1 MSSEP
6 ETNIVKNNLRRIFLY
21 IKIVTSL
28 LKYCRH
34 GSRAGVLDTFEGH
47 GAPIT
52 GVSAHYGQGT
62 LDFSHLFLTASMDW
76 TVKLWSLKVTCNNE
90 NALDIPE
97 GLIDKLVALAGQILF
112 LRIIIV
118 GKSLASLFF

>member
-1 MSSEP
+1 MMHFSSY
-6 ETNIVKNNLRRIFLY
+6 KNFNLF
-21 IKIVTSL
+21 

-90 NALDIPE
+90 HVISSPE
-97 GLIDKLVALAGQILF
+97 CSTKTCWSY
-112 LRIIIV
+112 RIILISRIMIV
-118 GKSLASLFF
+118 GKSMASLLF

>member
-1 MSSEP
+1 M
-6 ETNIVKNNLRRIFLY
+6 
-21 IKIVTSL
+21 
-28 LKYCRH
+28 
-34 GSRAGVLDTFEGH
+34 LDTFEGH

-90 NALDIPE
+90 HVLDIPE
-97 GLIDKLVALAGQILF
+97 GSRRSNLIIII
-112 LRIIIV
+112 LRITIV
-118 GKSLASLFF
+118 GKSMASLFF

>member
-1 MSSEP
+1 MMA
-6 ETNIVKNNLRRIFLY
+6 TNIYEKLGTILY
-21 IKIVTSL
+21 IKNFL
-28 LKYCRH
+28 LINSCRH

-76 TVKLWSLKVTCNNE
+76 KVKLWSLKV
-90 NALDIPE
+90 
-97 GLIDKLVALAGQILF
+97 
-112 LRIIIV
+112 
-118 GKSLASLFF
+118 KSRTF

>member
-1 MSSEP
+1 MLFSS
-6 ETNIVKNNLRRIFLY
+6 FLPRNFLIY
-21 IKIVTSL
+21 S
-28 LKYCRH
+28 CRH

-76 TVKLWSLKVTCNNE
+76 TVKLWSLKVNN
-90 NALDIPE
+90 P
-97 GLIDKLVALAGQILF
+97 KVQYLF
-112 LRIIIV
+112 
-118 GKSLASLFF
+118 

>member
-90 NALDIPE
+90 HVLDIPE
-97 GLIDKLVALAGQILF
+97 GSTKV
-112 LRIIIV
+112 
-118 GKSLASLFF
+118 KSYFFE

>member
-1 MSSEP
+1 M
-6 ETNIVKNNLRRIFLY
+6 
-21 IKIVTSL
+21 L
-28 LKYCRH
+28 LTFRH

-76 TVKLWSLKVTCNNE
+76 TVKLWSLKVNPFSKL
-90 NALDIPE
+90 NAC
-97 GLIDKLVALAGQILF
+97 ACY
-112 LRIIIV
+112 
-118 GKSLASLFF
+118 